1 MTDGAQPSDLE
12 TFQAEVAWVALR
24 AIGPSGFALAGAG
37 ALIAHGVV
45 TRPTE
50 DLDLFSPTA
59 KGAAHVSD
67 MLQDALRAAG
77 YEVTVLEAA
86 SQHGGE
92 FVRLD
97 VQGTGNRVQVDV
109 ARDWRR
115 HRPVQLAVGPV
126 LHLDD
131 AVASK
136 VTAMIGR
143 GLPRDYL
150 DVFAAERRFDRERL
164 LLLAFQRDPGL
175 RVLDVALAM
184 RQLDRLPDEPFIDY
198 ALTYAQVEQVRR
210 GFDSWPRDAEHDLQ
224 GKRAHDRAQLPVA
237 PPTDDPEI
245 DRPVPPTSAPRR
257 AAPVNSRPQSPPP
270 VRSER
275 RPGPAR

>member
-1 MTDGAQPSDLE
+1 MDNQRDLE
-12 TFQAEVAWVALR
+12 AFQAEVARVALR

-50 DLDLFSPTA
+50 DLDLFSPTPE
-59 KGAAHVSD
+59 GPAHVSS

-92 FVRLD
+92 FVRLN
-97 VQGTGNRVQVDV
+97 VQGTGHRVQVDV
-109 ARDWRR
+109 ARDWRQ
-115 HRPVQLAVGPV
+115 HQPVQLAVGPV

-150 DVFAAERRFDRERL
+150 DVFAAAQRFDRERL

-184 RQLDRLPDEPFIDY
+184 RQLDRLPDEPFIGY
-198 ALTYAQVEQVRR
+198 GITAAQLEQVRR
-210 GFDSWPRDAEHDLQ
+210 GFDSWPRDAAHDLQ
-224 GKRAHDRAQLPVA
+224 AKRAHDRAQLPLA
-237 PPTDDPEI
+237 QPADDPGI
-245 DRPVPPTSAPRR
+245 ASAGRPTSAPPR
-257 AAPVNSRPQSPPP
+257 ATAVSPRPQSPPP
-270 VRSER
+270 VRRPER
-275 RPGPAR
+275 RGGPAR

>member
-1 MTDGAQPSDLE
+1 MGVQRDLE
-12 TFQAEVAWVALR
+12 AFQAEVAWVALR
-24 AIGPSGFALAGAG
+24 AIGPAGFALAGAG

-59 KGAAHVSD
+59 QGPAQVSS
-67 MLQDALRAAG
+67 MLQDALRAGG

-92 FVRLD
+92 FVRLN
-97 VQGTGNRVQVDV
+97 VQGTTHRVQVDV
-109 ARDWRR
+109 ARDWRQ
-115 HRPVQLAVGPV
+115 HPPVQLAVGPV

-136 VTAMIGR
+136 VAAMIGR

-150 DVFAAERRFDRERL
+150 DVFAAGQRFDRERL

-198 ALTYAQVEQVRR
+198 GITPAQVEQARR
-210 GFDSWPRDAEHDLQ
+210 GFDSWPRDAAHDLQ
-224 GKRAHDRAQLPVA
+224 GKRAHDRAQLPLRQPA
-237 PPTDDPEI
+237 DDGGI
-245 DRPVPPTSAPRR
+245 DRAGPPTSVALR
-257 AAPVNSRPQSPPP
+257 AFPVTPRPQTPPS
-270 VRSER
+270 VRPER
-275 RPGPAR
+275 RNGPAR